1 MTDIQPLMAGSVD
14 PIFCSVN
21 QAAKA
26 LSLAPYTVRELC
38 KAGAIRSEKY
48 GNRWLVSVSDL
59 NRYADDLLARREEQS
74 A

>member
-26 LSLAPYTVRELC
+26 LSLDAYTVRELC
-38 KAGAIRSEKY
+38 KAGAIDAHKY
-48 GNRWLVSVSDL
+48 GNRWLVSVPDL
-59 NRYADDLLARREEQS
+59 NRYAEDLLKRRS

>member
-1 MTDIQPLMAGSVD
+1 MAGSVP

-26 LSLAPYTVRELC
+26 LNLAPYTVRELC
-38 KAGAIRSEKY
+38 KAGAIRATKY
-48 GNRWLVSVSDL
+48 GNRWLVDVTDL
-59 NRYADDLLARREEQS
+59 NRYAADLHDRERT

>member
-21 QAAKA
+21 QAAEA
-26 LSLAPYTVRELC
+26 LNLDAYTVRELC
-38 KAGAIRSEKY
+38 KGGAIDAHKY

-59 NRYADDLLARREEQS
+59 SRYAEDLLKRRT

>member
-26 LSLAPYTVRELC
+26 LNLDPYTVRELC
-38 KAGAIRSEKY
+38 KGGAIEAIKY

-59 NRYADDLLARREEQS
+59 SRYAEDLLKRRT